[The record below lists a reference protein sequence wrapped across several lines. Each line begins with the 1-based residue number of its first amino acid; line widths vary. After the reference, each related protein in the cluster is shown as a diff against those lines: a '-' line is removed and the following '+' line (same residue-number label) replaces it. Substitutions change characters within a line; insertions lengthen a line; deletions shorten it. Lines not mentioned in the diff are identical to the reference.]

1 MFRRLCGTL
10 ADDWQ
15 SDRCSTE
22 MVINALAGSE
32 AGAQN

>member
-1 MFRRLCGTL
+1 L

-15 SDRCSTE
+15 SDRRSTE
-22 MVINALAGSE
+22 MAINALAERE